1 MTNFTQRLL
10 LFIIGLPLL
19 FFLIIYFQR
28 YSHIG
33 WIALVAGVTFLA
45 AYESLE
51 LFAPGFRDGRR
62 HLVPIAAALLPL
74 ATLVHPEIYPGHEAV
89 LITLAAGLLLLLTIE
104 LTVWNPESP
113 ESYLKHSLGI
123 TASLLYPGLLM
134 IYPMRFI
141 EFEYAVPAIL
151 LFLLLN
157 FANDTFA
164 YLFGLAF
171 GRYSIRIVPVSPK
184 KTLIGYIG
192 GIIGSLL
199 AGVSFYLIY
208 PALFAFNLY
217 FQLPFFLLIAL
228 LADIGDLVESAFK
241 RGMAIK
247 DSGKLMPGRGGI
259 LDSTDSL
266 LFSAP
271 FFYYIGII
279 LLN

>member
-10 LFIIGLPLL
+10 LFVIGLPLL
-19 FFLIIYFQR
+19 LFLIVYFAD

-33 WIALVAGVTFLA
+33 WIVLVAGVTFMA
-45 AYESLE
+45 TYESLD
-51 LFAPGFRDGRR
+51 LFAPGFRAARR

-74 ATLVHPEIYPGHEAV
+74 SALVHLELYGGHETV
-89 LITLAAGLLLLLTIE
+89 LIALAGSLLLLLTIE
-104 LTVWNPESP
+104 LAVWNPESP
-113 ESYLKHSLGI
+113 ESYLMHSLGI

-134 IYPMRFI
+134 IYPIRFI

-171 GRYSIRIVPVSPK
+171 GRYSVRIVPVSPK

-199 AGVSFYLIY
+199 GGVGFYLLY
-208 PALFAFNLY
+208 PALFAFDLY

-241 RGMAIK
+241 RGMAMK
-247 DSGKLMPGRGGI
+247 DSGRLMPGRGGL

>member
-33 WIALVAGVTFLA
+33 WILLVAGVTFLA
-45 AYESLE
+45 TYESLD
-51 LFAPGFRDGRR
+51 LFAPGFRAGRK

-74 ATLVHPEIYPGHEAV
+74 ATLVHPAIYDGHDMV
-89 LITLAAGLLLLLTIE
+89 LITLTGSLLLLLTIE
-104 LTVWNPESP
+104 LAVWDPENPESF
-113 ESYLKHSLGI
+113 LKHSLGI
-123 TASLLYPGLLM
+123 SAALLYPGLLM

-141 EFEYAVPAIL
+141 EFEYTVPVIL

-171 GRYSIRIVPVSPK
+171 GRYSVRIVPVSPK

-192 GIIGSLL
+192 GIFGSFL
-199 AGVSFYLIY
+199 AGVGFYLLY
-208 PALFAFNLY
+208 PALFARNLY

-241 RGMAIK
+241 RGMARK
-247 DSGKLMPGRGGI
+247 DSGKLMPGRGGL

>member
-10 LFIIGLPLL
+10 LFVIGLPLL
-19 FFLIIYFQR
+19 LFLIVYFAD

-33 WIALVAGVTFLA
+33 WIVLVAGVTFMA
-45 AYESLE
+45 TYESLD
-51 LFAPGFRDGRR
+51 LFAPGFRAARR

-74 ATLVHPEIYPGHEAV
+74 SALVHLEIYGGHETV
-89 LITLAAGLLLLLTIE
+89 LIALAGSLLLLLTIE
-104 LTVWNPESP
+104 LAVWDPECP
-113 ESYLKHSLGI
+113 KSYLRHSLGI

-134 IYPMRFI
+134 IYPIRFI

-171 GRYSIRIVPVSPK
+171 GRYSVRIVPVSPK

-199 AGVSFYLIY
+199 GGVGFYLLY

-241 RGMAIK
+241 RGMAMK
-247 DSGKLMPGRGGI
+247 DSGRLMPGRGGL